1 MLSIYKASA
10 GSGKTYTLTREYLRM
25 LLSDKHPADGKQL
38 PHSRILA
45 VTFTKKSTAE
55 MKERILRELFTLAH
69 QPEQSDYLNEFL
81 DDPHLH
87 LTQQQIQ
94 QRAKILLIGI
104 LQDYARFSVSTIDG
118 FFQQVIRT
126 FALELGLSAT
136 YDIAMDSEE
145 IIQQAVDDI
154 FKRLHEEN
162 KDDKELIVWLSEFA
176 QNNID
181 EDKQWNPSQLVKK
194 FSKELFK
201 EHLMRRMEAIQ
212 DVFTNKALIRQY
224 KKQLKDICLQT
235 EQTIAQLL
243 QQANEVLASQEGWTA
258 NLIKVFQK
266 TPEEWITGDIGNTF
280 FKVLNDP
287 TAAYVKKVSKAQQ
300 QQLAHIYDTQLEPI
314 FQQLNHICFGTGACD
329 YYTAKAILPH
339 LYTMGILQ
347 DVEKQISDT
356 NLNVGRF
363 PISKTN
369 QFVNQVID
377 GQDAPFIYER
387 IGQYFRHFMIDEF
400 QDTSALQWENF
411 APLIHETEDNHRD
424 NLIVGDVK
432 QSIYRFR
439 NSDWHMLNNVEGE
452 FHNTKVPK
460 MEDNWR
466 TAPIVIQENEKLL
479 QLYSQ
484 YIADQLDQASGDP
497 QISQDIRNIYSYD
510 AMHQVAQKSYHGY
523 FHMQFFEDKTY
534 KEDSLKALDQLL
546 QSLQQEG
553 VDLKRVTLL
562 VRRGT
567 EAAEL
572 ARFLVERN
580 YSVQSAEGLRVGG
593 HPAIKTIVNL
603 LKDDWQDQ
611 QSVTR
616 SAIEQFYGILTD
628 QHIQLISQAQS
639 LPLYERI
646 QAIIDI
652 LNLPLMEGAA
662 PYITAFQD
670 IIYQFSNKR
679 VADTKA
685 FLDYWKRKEDKITIP
700 AAKSTN
706 TIQIMTIHSSKGL
719 EFDIVI
725 IPRLSWPLFKFH
737 DDDILWCEP
746 QTAPFNTLPLVPVH
760 PEDALTLSHFKQE
773 YIQEMKAQYM
783 DNLNLTYVALTRPRY
798 RLYAFGQKY
807 STKKDGT
814 ATIKNIG
821 HLFSYLYDMNG
832 DLNEQLIYA
841 KTHDINAELAPLPPL
856 KQQDNHNA
864 IAQYISV
871 PINQRLVLR
880 SRSEDDFAEET
891 TLSTINLG
899 ILMHLWLS
907 FIHTWEDAEPSLKR
921 LILGGQITQSQAC
934 ELRLQLQQ
942 LQLLIQQ
949 HNHNDWFSGEYQIMA
964 ERDIFTPSGNMQR
977 PDRVMIRGKHAI
989 VIDYKFGQQ
998 KKRTYIEQVRDYM
1011 LLLENMGYTAEG
1023 YIIYTALNEISSVN

>member
-1 MLSIYKASA
+1 M
-10 GSGKTYTLTREYLRM
+10 RVYL
-25 LLSDKHPADGKQL
+25 
-38 PHSRILA
+38 
-45 VTFTKKSTAE
+45 
-55 MKERILRELFTLAH
+55 
-69 QPEQSDYLNEFL
+69 
-81 DDPHLH
+81 
-87 LTQQQIQ
+87 
-94 QRAKILLIGI
+94 
-104 LQDYARFSVSTIDG
+104 
-118 FFQQVIRT
+118 
-126 FALELGLSAT
+126 
-136 YDIAMDSEE
+136 
-145 IIQQAVDDI
+145 
-154 FKRLHEEN
+154 
-162 KDDKELIVWLSEFA
+162 
-176 QNNID
+176 
-181 EDKQWNPSQLVKK
+181 
-194 FSKELFK
+194 
-201 EHLMRRMEAIQ
+201 
-212 DVFTNKALIRQY
+212 
-224 KKQLKDICLQT
+224 KQLKEIKEQAIHQVETQT
-235 EQTIAQLL
+235 AQINQLL
-243 QQANEVLASQEGWTA
+243 STFNEDDINTRCIGVFKKKPEEILVNGFNTTLLNVLAGEGTIYRKTGKSKNELLLLQDKCEELVTLIA
-258 NLIKVFQK
+258 NLY
-266 TPEEWITGDIGNTF
+266 ESITGNTAYEYF
-280 FKVLNDP
+280 
-287 TAAYVKKVSKAQQ
+287 TAS
-300 QQLAHIYDTQLEPI
+300 
-314 FQQLNHICFGTGACD
+314 
-329 YYTAKAILPH
+329 AILSKLH
-339 LYTMGILQ
+339 SLGILQ
-347 DVEKQISDT
+347 DVAAQIDASNRQLGRLPISD
-356 NLNVGRF
+356 
-363 PISKTN
+363 IN
-369 QFVNQVID
+369 QLIFQIID

-497 QISQDIRNIYSYD
+497 QISQDIRKIYSYD

-670 IIYQFSNKR
+670 IIYQFANKR

-760 PEDALTLSHFKQE
+760 PEEALTLSHFKQE

-880 SRSEDDFAEET
+880 SRSEDDFAEDT

-998 KKRTYIEQVRDYM
+998 QKRSYVEQVRDYM
-1011 LLLENMGYTAEG
+1011 LLLNAMGYTTEG
-1023 YIIYTALNEISSVN
+1023 YIIYNALQTITTIS